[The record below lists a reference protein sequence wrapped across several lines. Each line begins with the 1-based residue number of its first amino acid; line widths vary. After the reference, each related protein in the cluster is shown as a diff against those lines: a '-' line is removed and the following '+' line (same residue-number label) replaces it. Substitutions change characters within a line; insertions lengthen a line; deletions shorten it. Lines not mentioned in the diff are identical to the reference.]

1 VALESANPL
10 SSGSRDYQ
18 RQSRYNALMS
28 AQDIAPYAQIGTAI
42 VAIAAVV
49 VATWSLLAQKAVARR
64 RAAIDF
70 FVKVEMDEKM
80 LKAYDLYVE
89 SKAKMP
95 SSSSM
100 KEFYRTEDCD
110 HVLDYLNILELMAV
124 GVHHNTF
131 DQRICFVY
139 WCDFIKEA
147 VADCRPLLDY
157 LRARKSGGHAYE
169 DLVRLEKRWTSA
181 KRFWQLWRNPPR
193 V

>member
-1 VALESANPL
+1 
-10 SSGSRDYQ
+10 
-18 RQSRYNALMS
+18 
-28 AQDIAPYAQIGTAI
+28 
-42 VAIAAVV
+42 
-49 VATWSLLAQKAVARR
+49 
-64 RAAIDF
+64 
-70 FVKVEMDEKM
+70 MDEKM

-124 GVHHNTF
+124 GIHHNTF

-139 WCDFIKEA
+139 WCDFIKES
-147 VADCRPLLDY
+147 VADCR
-157 LRARKSGGHAYE
+157 AHSYE

-181 KRFWQLWRNPPR
+181 KRLWQLWRNRPR